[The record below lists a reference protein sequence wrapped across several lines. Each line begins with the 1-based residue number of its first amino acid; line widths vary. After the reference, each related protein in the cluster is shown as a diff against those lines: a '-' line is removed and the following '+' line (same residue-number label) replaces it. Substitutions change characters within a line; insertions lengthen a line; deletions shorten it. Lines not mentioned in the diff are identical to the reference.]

1 MLSKINKEA
10 EEDGALKLQAQT
22 DASQNLISSVL
33 STIKTW
39 TNSKV
44 KTRQLWFDFSIPQR

>member
-44 KTRQLWFDFSIPQR
+44 KMRQLWFDFSIPQR